1 MENKKIAFLFLIID
15 NPNFPEVWDYYFNN
29 NYDKINI
36 YIHPKYPNQH
46 TWKPSHIIKNLKPT
60 GWGFIVEAYME
71 LFKEAFE
78 NKDNIKFITI
88 SESCVPIKPFDQL
101 YNSIII
107 KYNRLSF
114 IKIMKISNY
123 DYNTRLNTDIKNKFK
138 NKLIKH
144 YARMCL
150 SRDHVKDLIINHKNV
165 DIFSKIH
172 VGDEFFLS
180 SITPIKNYM
189 DFAITHDDWDYV
201 DRLKKQIKN
210 KIKLL
215 YEQEE
220 KNLSLDN
227 SNKIKLLKEKFNDI
241 AKNPKTIDIVSI
253 EDINNIKNTKSFF
266 YRKFS
271 KKSDIKNY
279 IYNFL

>member
-1 MENKKIAFLFLIID
+1 MKNKKIAFLFLIID
-15 NPNFPEVWDYYFNN
+15 NPNFPEIWNYYFDK

-36 YIHPKYPNQH
+36 YIHPKYPDSH
-46 TWKPSHIIKNLKPT
+46 TWKPECIIKNLKPT

-71 LFKEAFE
+71 LFKEAFK
-78 NKDNIKFITI
+78 NKDNIKFITL
-88 SESCVPIKPFDQL
+88 SESCVPIKPFNEL
-101 YNSIII
+101 YDSIII
-107 KYNRLSF
+107 KYNKFSF

-123 DYNTRLNTDIKNKFK
+123 DYDVRLNVLIKKKFK

-150 SRDHVKDLIINHKNV
+150 SRKHVQDLITNQDNV

-180 SITPIKNYM
+180 SIMPINNYI
-189 DFAITHDDWDYV
+189 DFAITHDDWEYV
-201 DRLKKQIKN
+201 NKLKKKIKN

-215 YEQEE
+215 YEEQE
-220 KNLSLDN
+220 KDISLNNND
-227 SNKIKLLKEKFNDI
+227 KIKLLKEKFNDI
-241 AKNPKTIDIVSI
+241 AKNPKTIEIVSI
-253 EDINNIKNTKSFF
+253 EDINNIKKTESFF

-279 IYNFL
+279 IYNFI